1 MNKPPQHELISLAK
15 YYQAGQSDKAEK
27 LALSMIK
34 KFPKYQFAWKVLGAV
49 LRQTGRGTEALA
61 VNKKSVELSPKDF
74 EAHNNLGIT
83 FKELGRLGE
92 AEVSLKKTI
101 TLKSDFH
108 EAHNNLGIVLGTM
121 NRFEEAELSC
131 KHAVALKPEYAE
143 GHNSL
148 GIMLKELKKFDEA
161 EVSFRNAI
169 SLKPDYAEAY
179 NNLGITIAE
188 LGRLDEAEIN
198 CRKALSL
205 EPDYAEAH
213 SNLGIIL
220 YGNGDIDSAINSIKK
235 ANYIDPKSSFHR
247 LFLNIFQSRKVYKN
261 VEASIDNINNSD
273 SKLDLQS
280 KIFISNRPVEKKLLA
295 YLYKIK
301 LIDLDKENDPSFGNT
316 RGSKYELFDDNH
328 PIIKTL
334 EEDLTKIMMKAVK
347 SEIYIFASFFSIFG
361 AGGGTKRHNH
371 INSKDRISIL
381 NLAKQKYSLVYY
393 LSVGDQECKEPGLL
407 KIYEP
412 NEDILPNEGLITIFS
427 ADREHSS
434 SYGGN
439 KDRVIVGVNFY
450 SL

>member
-205 EPDYAEAH
+205 EPD
-213 SNLGIIL
+213 
-220 YGNGDIDSAINSIKK
+220 
-235 ANYIDPKSSFHR
+235 
-247 LFLNIFQSRKVYKN
+247 LF
-261 VEASIDNINNSD
+261 
-273 SKLDLQS
+273 